1 MIYKVQATN
10 KRGRSHFFVRQ
21 VRVLEKIQKKMI
33 RANIRNSEDV
43 FIGLIDEDNNEFRI
57 VWNSNIDNYP
67 EYNRLGSNEHF
78 QSFE

>member
-1 MIYKVQATN
+1 
-10 KRGRSHFFVRQ
+10 
-21 VRVLEKIQKKMI
+21 MI

-43 FIGLIDEDNNEFRI
+43 YIGLIDEDNNGFKI

-78 QSFE
+78 QSFEEACQGVLRVLQDAQITETIYYKPKNK